1 MKRSMA
7 RLGLARRGD
16 TARRTAI
23 IACILFAGSL
33 TYGTSAIAST
43 PKSIEKIVY
52 RFHSP
57 GDLDKVAET
66 ANVKITDVPGEATI
80 VTYRKPR
87 GTPGSRNYV
96 QEDRPEDSTTIDIL
110 TDKDKVLY
118 TEEESTGSWAVRSS
132 ATRDSYYVLH
142 QAVAVDSAMTHEAD
156 PRERRIRDDA
166 TFDDY
171 TYPYVLVEVVG
182 ARVRLFD
189 CLFDTTRMTG
199 PADRKFMRRS
209 SHGDFFVEPAL
220 ERISRF
226 LSEHGADSKR
236 DQCATMKPQ
245 PQTLAD

>member
-1 MKRSMA
+1 MKRSIG

-16 TARRTAI
+16 TARHTAI

-33 TYGTSAIAST
+33 IYGTSGMANA
-43 PKSIEKIVY
+43 PKSTEKIVY

-57 GDLDKVAET
+57 GDLDKVVET

-80 VTYRKPR
+80 ITYRKPR

-110 TDKDKVLY
+110 TVKDKLLY

-142 QAVAVDSAMTHEAD
+142 HAVAVDSAMTREAD

-171 TYPYVLVEVVG
+171 NYPYVLVEVIG

-209 SHGDFFVEPAL
+209 SNGDVFVEPAL
-220 ERISRF
+220 ELISRF

-236 DQCATMKPQ
+236 DQCTTMKRQ